1 MKHYL
6 NTKKLVKS
14 IVVPAVLSFGL
25 ITGGSVTAASGFEKG
40 QTDSAGTL
48 KTVSVK
54 MNQSDKK
61 AEAADRDVSAQSKA
75 EEKAQSHTK
84 EKEDAQQKEE
94 NKGQSQAE
102 SKAADPVKPAQPDTP
117 SKADANTSAEFK
129 QKAEDRKLEAQSNAK
144 DGNKPE
150 QAAQPSGS
158 DAEEKAQNQGKG
170 EKAVISQAS
179 THASETALENA
190 NENAAIFS
198 HTEVLEEYL
207 FGSDSA
213 TSANPEGTD
222 FYIGKLGYG
231 SLDQFEEST
240 GSGIYFSSDRAEE
253 ASYVYGYWFLS
264 GMQIAPDG
272 VSPTEWG
279 EEQAKLALETYEEM
293 KRVYGSKVRPVIF
306 IDVEPALTGMGE
318 YDYINNQLIYSAFIN
333 YLNEYGEG
341 VTPGTY
347 SSTWSWDVTMGSYSP
362 DTPGAYWLA
371 YYTGDLP
378 SESELTTSN
387 PYWITFPGTDEQ
399 AQIWQYYG
407 GYDDYNVATML
418 P

>member
-14 IVVPAVLSFGL
+14 FVVPAVLSFGL
-25 ITGGSVTAASGFEKG
+25 ITGGSVTAASGFDKG
-40 QTDSAGTL
+40 QVDSTSTL
-48 KTVSVK
+48 ESGSVK

-61 AEAADRDVSAQSKA
+61 SEAADREVPVQSKA
-75 EEKAQSHTK
+75 EEKAQSSAK
-84 EKEDAQQKEE
+84 ENKDAQQKEE

-102 SKAADPVKPAQPDTP
+102 AKKADSVKPSQHETP
-117 SKADANTSAEFK
+117 SKANADKSAELK
-129 QKAEDRKLEAQSNAK
+129 QKAEDRKQEAQANTK
-144 DGNKPE
+144 TGNKPE
-150 QAAQPSGS
+150 EAERSNGS
-158 DAEEKAQNQGKG
+158 SADEKANKQSKEEKTNK
-170 EKAVISQAS
+170 SQAS
-179 THASETALENA
+179 THASEIALKHA
-190 NENAAIFS
+190 NENSAIFL
-198 HTEVLEEYL
+198 HTEVLEDYL

-213 TSANPEGTD
+213 TSANPEGQD

-231 SLDQFEEST
+231 SLDQFDENA

-272 VSPTEWG
+272 MSPTEWG
-279 EEQAKLALETYEEM
+279 EEQAQLALETYEEM
-293 KRVYGSKVRPVIF
+293 KQVYGSKVRPVIF

-318 YDYINNQLIYSAFIN
+318 YDYINNQLIYSAFVN

>member
-6 NTKKLVKS
+6 NTKKLVKT

-40 QTDSAGTL
+40 SGESAETL
-48 KTVSVK
+48 EAGSIK
-54 MNQSDKK
+54 MNQPDKK
-61 AEAADRDVSAQSKA
+61 AEAADRDVPAHIKA
-75 EEKAQSHTK
+75 EEKSQSHTK
-84 EKEDAQQKEE
+84 EKADAQQKEE
-94 NKGQSQAE
+94 SKGQSQSE
-102 SKAADPVKPAQPDTP
+102 SKAADPVKPAHPETP
-117 SKADANTSAEFK
+117 SKADTNKNAEQK
-129 QKAEDRKLEAQSNAK
+129 QKAEDRKLDAQANARAGDKPERASRPSNAK
-144 DGNKPE
+144 ADEKAENQQKAAKAGKS
-150 QAAQPSGS
+150 QAA
-158 DAEEKAQNQGKG
+158 
-170 EKAVISQAS
+170 I
-179 THASETALENA
+179 HASEKALENA
-190 NENAAIFS
+190 NENAAIIS
-198 HTEVLEEYL
+198 HTEVLQDYL

-213 TSANPEGTD
+213 TSANPEGQD

-231 SLDQFEEST
+231 SLDQFDEST
-240 GSGIYFSSDRAEE
+240 GSGIFFSSDRAEE

-264 GMQIAPDG
+264 GIQVAPEG
-272 VSPTEWG
+272 MSPTEWG
-279 EEQAKLALETYEEM
+279 EEQAKLALDAYEEM
-293 KRVYGSKVRPVIF
+293 KLVYGSKVRPVIF
-306 IDVEPALTGMGE
+306 IDVEPSLTGMGE
-318 YDYINNQLIYSAFIN
+318 YDYINNQLIYSAFVN
-333 YLNEYGEG
+333 YLNEFGEG

-407 GYDDYNVATML
+407 GFDDYNVASML

>member
-14 IVVPAVLSFGL
+14 FVVPAVLSFGL
-25 ITGGSVTAASGFEKG
+25 ITGGNVTAASGFEKG
-40 QTDSAGTL
+40 QGEPVKTL
-48 KTVSVK
+48 ESHSEQ
-54 MNQSDKK
+54 MDQSSKK
-61 AEAADRDVSAQSKA
+61 AEARDRDVPAQSKA
-75 EEKAQSHTK
+75 EEKAQSNTN
-84 EKEDAQQKEE
+84 EIEDAKQKEE
-94 NKGQSQAE
+94 NKEHSQAE
-102 SKAADPVKPAQPDTP
+102 AKKADPAKPVPPETP
-117 SKADANTSAEFK
+117 SKADADKSADLK
-129 QKAEDRKLEAQSNAK
+129 QKAEERKLEAQSNAK
-144 DGNKPE
+144 AGKKPE
-150 QAAQPSGS
+150 QAAQPSGFN
-158 DAEEKAQNQGKG
+158 AEEKANNQRKDKK
-170 EKAVISQAS
+170 ENKSQAS
-179 THASETALENA
+179 AHASEKASEHA
-190 NENAAIFS
+190 NEHSAIFS
-198 HTEVLEEYL
+198 HTEVLEDYL

-213 TSANPEGTD
+213 TSANPEGQD

-231 SLDQFEEST
+231 SLDQFDENT

-264 GMQIAPDG
+264 GMQIAPEG
-272 VSPTEWG
+272 LSPTQWG
-279 EEQAKLALETYEEM
+279 EEQAKLALETYEDM
-293 KRVYGSKVRPVIF
+293 KRVYGSKVRSVIF
-306 IDVEPALTGMGE
+306 IDVEPALSGMKE
-318 YDYINNQLIYSAFIN
+318 YDFINNQLIYSAFVN

-371 YYTGDLP
+371 YYTGELP
-378 SESELTTSN
+378 SESELTASN

-407 GYDDYNVATML
+407 GYDDYNVASML